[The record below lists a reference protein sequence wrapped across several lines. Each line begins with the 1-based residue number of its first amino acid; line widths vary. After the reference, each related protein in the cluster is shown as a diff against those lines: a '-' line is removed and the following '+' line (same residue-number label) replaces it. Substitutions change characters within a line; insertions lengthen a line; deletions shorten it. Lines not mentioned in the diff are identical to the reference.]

1 MKNIAILGA
10 TGSIGMSTLD
20 VMSLHPEKYNV
31 FALSA
36 NSNWKK
42 MEQLCIKHMPKFA
55 VMANEEAA
63 QSLRKVAPDQV
74 TVLQGESALND
85 IASHQNTDFVMA
97 AIVGSAGL
105 SSTFAAVTSGKRVML
120 ANKESLVL
128 GGNLL
133 TNAAKKYGAELIPV
147 DSEHSAIFQCL
158 QGGKQGLNKIQL
170 TASGGPFLKLS
181 PTDLCNVTP
190 IQACKHPKWKMGRKI
205 SVDSATMMNKGLEVI
220 EAHFLFELL
229 PSKIEVV
236 IHPQSI
242 VHSFVYFDDGSV
254 LSQLG
259 LPDMRSAISYA
270 LSHPNRQNSGVGD
283 LDLTKQKPLEFLS
296 PDLDKFKCLGLAYD
310 ALEQGESVPGTLN
323 AANEVAVE
331 AFLNKKIG
339 FLDISETI
347 EKVLAIAPI
356 SKLDTLASVVE
367 NDHLSRQIA
376 RSVIEPNLS

>member
-1 MKNIAILGA
+1 MKNVAILGA

-55 VMANEEAA
+55 VMSNEEAA
-63 QSLRKVAPDQV
+63 ESLRKVAPDQV

-283 LDLTKQKPLEFLS
+283 LDLTKQTPLEFLS

>member
-1 MKNIAILGA
+1 MKNVTILGA
-10 TGSIGMSTLD
+10 TGSIGINTLD
-20 VMSLHPEKYNV
+20 VMSRHPEKYNV

-36 NSNWKK
+36 NDSWEK
-42 MEQLCIKHMPKFA
+42 MEKLCIKHLPKFA
-55 VMANEEAA
+55 VMVNEEAA
-63 QSLRKVAPDQV
+63 ENLKKVAPDGV
-74 TVLQGESALND
+74 MVLQGEAALND

-105 SSTFAAVTSGKRVML
+105 SSTFAAATSGKRVML

-133 TNAAKKYGAELIPV
+133 INTAKASGAELIPV

-158 QGGKQGLNKIQL
+158 QAGKEGLNKIQL
-170 TASGGPFLKLS
+170 TASGGPFLKTPATELY
-181 PTDLCNVTP
+181 NVTP
-190 IQACKHPKWKMGRKI
+190 KQACNHPKWKMGQKI

-220 EAHFLFELL
+220 EAHFLFQLS

-242 VHSFVYFDDGSV
+242 IHSFVYFNDGSV

-270 LSHPNRQNSGVGD
+270 LSYPSRQTSGVET
-283 LDLTKQKPLEFLS
+283 LDLTKQSSLEFLS
-296 PDLDKFKCLGLAYD
+296 PDMDRFKCLGLAYD
-310 ALEQGESVPGTLN
+310 ALEQGKSVPGTLN

-339 FLDISETI
+339 FLEISKTI
-347 EKVLAIAPI
+347 EKTLATTPI
-356 SKLDTLASVVE
+356 SNLDTLASVVE
-367 NDHLSRQIA
+367 NDHLSRKIA
-376 RSVIEPNLS
+376 QSFIKPSHS

>member
-10 TGSIGMSTLD
+10 TGSIGISTLD
-20 VMSLHPEKYNV
+20 VMSRHPDKYNV

-36 NSNWKK
+36 NDSWEK
-42 MEQLCIKHMPKFA
+42 MEKLCIKHLPKFA
-55 VMANEEAA
+55 VMVNEEAA
-63 QSLRKVAPDQV
+63 ENLKKVAPDGV
-74 TVLQGESALND
+74 MVLQGEAALND

-105 SSTFAAVTSGKRVML
+105 SSTFAAATSGKRVML

-133 TNAAKKYGAELIPV
+133 INTAKASGAELIPV

-158 QGGKQGLNKIQL
+158 QAGKEGLNKIQL
-170 TASGGPFLKLS
+170 TASGGPFLKTPATELY
-181 PTDLCNVTP
+181 NVTP
-190 IQACKHPKWKMGRKI
+190 KQACNHPKWKMGQKI

-220 EAHFLFELL
+220 EAHFLFQLS

-242 VHSFVYFDDGSV
+242 IHSFVYFNDGSV

-270 LSHPNRQNSGVGD
+270 LSYPSRQISGVED
-283 LDLTKQKPLEFLS
+283 LDLTKQSSLEFLS
-296 PDLDKFKCLGLAYD
+296 PDMDRFKCLGLAYD
-310 ALEQGESVPGTLN
+310 ALEQGKSVPGTLN

-339 FLDISETI
+339 FLDISKTI
-347 EKVLAIAPI
+347 EKTLATTPI
-356 SKLDTLASVVE
+356 SNLDTLASVVE
-367 NDHLSRQIA
+367 NDHLSRKIA
-376 RSVIEPNLS
+376 QSFIKPSHS